1 MAGGIVGAAAGLGDD
16 ADTLGLDAEGDDL
29 ALELV
34 ADLLEGTDVGHVASP
49 CCFRARD
56 RRGLDGDRQAEDD
69 RRRTRLRAAAQRRM
83 TAERPPPSRGRA
95 FLPREEWAEGPG
107 EESRP
112 DVVAAQAIEAN
123 RSSARSSQREARRSR
138 APNSILRRRRGHR
151 LLRTRARRVRA

>member
-29 ALELV
+29 ARELV

-49 CCFRARD
+49 CCFRSRVP
-56 RRGLDGDRQAEDD
+56 
-69 RRRTRLRAAAQRRM
+69 AAAQRRM